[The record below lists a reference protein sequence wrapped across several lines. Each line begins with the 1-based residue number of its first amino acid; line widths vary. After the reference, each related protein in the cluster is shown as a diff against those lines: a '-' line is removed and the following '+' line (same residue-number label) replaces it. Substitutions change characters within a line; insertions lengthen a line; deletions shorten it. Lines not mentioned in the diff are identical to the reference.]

1 MWESALFYLFA
12 GIACAGA
19 ISVVVSQNVVRMA
32 LGLIVSLS
40 SVSVLFFLLSA
51 DFVGATQLMVYVG
64 GTIVLVIF
72 GVMLTSNSTL
82 LKIKTSPGD
91 GVLAAGIA
99 LIFLMMIAYTAGSVT
114 SWKAGAPVQSAG
126 YNEASEGNTL
136 RPLALSFVGLRPDS
150 PDKSGF
156 LLPFEIVSVHLL
168 VVLVGAAYLAR
179 SKRRL
184 NSEPDRS

>member
-1 MWESALFYLFA
+1 MVESLLFYLFA
-12 GIACAGA
+12 AIACGGA

-32 LGLIVSLS
+32 LGLIASLS
-40 SVSVLFFLLSA
+40 SVSALFFLLSA

-82 LKIKTSPGD
+82 LKIRTSPAD

-99 LIFLMMIAYTAGSVT
+99 LIFLVMIAYTAGSVT
-114 SWKAGAPVQSAG
+114 AWERSAGVENAG
-126 YNEASEGNTL
+126 YNPASEGNTL
-136 RPLALSFVGLRPDS
+136 RPLALSFVGLRPDNQ
-150 PDKSGF
+150 DKSGF

-179 SKRRL
+179 SKRRVTAK
-184 NSEPDRS
+184 PDQS